1 MIGGAKETEGAD
13 IASIIKESL
22 YRMTKRDIPFTP
34 FNYYRVFTQVALE
47 QGLDKNSLH
56 RLLYSD
62 VKMEEEA
69 VEEMKK
75 KVMDIAR
82 NVKDVTVHVENSIQ
96 DTVKKHDDA
105 LKSLDALSSNANT
118 SDIANEIEK
127 IKYINMSLKSELE
140 AARNVLEKQK
150 EAIESL
156 KELSLKDPLTGLYT
170 RRYME
175 KVLERLLYEFNRY
188 KKVFSI
194 IMMDLDNFKQVNDL
208 YGHRIGDA
216 VLKDFTSI
224 LQRITRFSDV
234 CVRYGGDEFIVIL
247 PETDIENAKKVAEK
261 IKKKLDSVVFRKGK
275 TEFKCTVSIGVT
287 SVRENDTIESILER
301 VDNALYE
308 TKRKGKAGI
317 TVI

>member
-1 MIGGAKETEGAD
+1 MNQKEKEPD
-13 IASIIKESL
+13 ITGIIKESL

-47 QGLDKNSLH
+47 QGLDRNVLH

-82 NVKDVTVHVENSIQ
+82 NVKDVTVNVENSIQ
-96 DTVKKHDDA
+96 NTVKKHDDV
-105 LKSLDALSSNANT
+105 LKNLDALGVGANT
-118 SDIANEIEK
+118 SDIANEIER

-140 AARNVLEKQK
+140 AARSVLEKQK

-156 KELSLKDPLTGLYT
+156 KELSLKDPLTGLFS

-175 KVLERLLYEFNRY
+175 KILEQLLYEFGRY

-194 IMMDLDNFKQVNDL
+194 IMMDLDNFKQINDL
-208 YGHRIGDA
+208 YGHRIGDV
-216 VLKDFTSI
+216 VLKDFASM
-224 LQRITRFSDV
+224 LKRITRFSDV
-234 CVRYGGDEFIVIL
+234 CIRYGGDEFIIIL
-247 PETDIENAKKVAEK
+247 PETDLENAKKVAEK
-261 IKKKLDSVVFRKGK
+261 IKNTLDSIVFRKGK
-275 TEFKCTVSIGVT
+275 NEFKCTVSIGVT
-287 SVRENDTIESILER
+287 SVRKDDTIESILER
-301 VDNALYE
+301 VDSALYQ
-308 TKRKGKAGI
+308 TKRVGKAGI
-317 TVI
+317 TVA